1 MRRLVALL
9 TTLVVAGC
17 GSVQSMAD
25 ESTYGLVI
33 HGGAGTLTR
42 DKLDADTER
51 EIRARLEESLAA
63 GHAILARGGSALDA
77 VVESVRILEDSPLFN
92 AGKGAVYTWNETH
105 ELDASLMVGSTRA
118 AGAVAAVTNVR
129 NPILLA
135 RKVMEE
141 SPHVLLAGEGAES
154 FAREVGVQ
162 LVDND
167 WFDTEFRLEQLREA
181 KRSDDLRSM
190 LNPLAADNKYGTVGA
205 VALDRHGELAAATS
219 TGGTTAKRWGRVGDS
234 PIIGAGTYADDGCAV
249 SATGH
254 GEFFIR
260 HAVAHDICARRRYR
274 QVPLAAAAD
283 EVVMDV
289 LVRAGGDG
297 GVIAIDRSGAI
308 AMPFNSDGMYRGYR
322 RAGEPAVVRIFGDE

>member
-205 VALDRHGELAAATS
+205 VALDRRGELAAATS

-234 PIIGAGTYADDGCAV
+234 PIIGAGTYADDECAV